1 MGSGSSGG
9 GGSSGKVEYPA
20 YMQTCHGLWLNSA
33 GADTISTSVT
43 ASMNA
48 ALGNS
53 PFTGLLAYDP
63 DTDLAVAEALITAL
77 TVLSPT
83 TMLSD
88 ALTQF
93 AAVAASE
100 DTIYSAVTVGS
111 RIDAVKTAYSDMVDD
126 EISVKVLPKFRR
138 GMQDINAVQN
148 SSFVIG
154 EALIYAEKTRSVA
167 KFAAD
172 IELRAY
178 DKRGDMVVQLV
189 GEQIKFMSAR
199 LDFSKT
205 AAHYSTEFARIK
217 VIAKKEESEANIE
230 LSEKDAEWDL
240 RVYQYGS
247 NVMASIAGAAATVNK
262 KPNSLM
268 SALGGALSGL
278 ASGAMMGTAI
288 GGPGIGTGIGALF
301 GGLLGGLGGMF
312 G

>member
-1 MGSGSSGG
+1 MGMGSSGG

-20 YMQTCHGLWLNSA
+20 YMQTCHGLWLDAA
-33 GADTISTSVT
+33 GADVISTSVT
-43 ASMNA
+43 ASMNT

-53 PFTGLLAYDP
+53 PFTGLLAYAP
-63 DTDLAVAEALITAL
+63 DTDLATAEALITAL

-83 TMLSD
+83 TLLSD

-93 AAVAASE
+93 AAVATAV

-138 GMQDINAVQN
+138 GMQDINAVQT

-154 EALIYAEKTRSVA
+154 EALIYAEKTRAVA

-178 DKRGDMVVQLV
+178 DKRGDLVVQLV
-189 GEQIKFMSAR
+189 GEQIKFMNAR

-205 AAHYSTEFARIK
+205 VAHYGTEFTRIK

-230 LSEKDAEWDL
+230 LTEKDAEWDL

-247 NVMASIAGAAATVNK
+247 NVMAAISGAAATVNK
-262 KPNSLM
+262 KPNSIM
-268 SALGGALSGL
+268 SALGGALSGV
-278 ASGAMMGTAI
+278 ASGAMLGSAV
-288 GGPGIGTGIGALF
+288 PGIGTGLGALF
-301 GGLLGGLGGMF
+301 GGVLGGLGGLF